1 MTAIITGTVIIMMII
16 SNFFGWAHK
25 TSSKICPK
33 RLVTSTLDL
42 ELYNAYA
49 AINFKRLNI

>member
-1 MTAIITGTVIIMMII
+1 MTAIITVTVIIMMII
-16 SNFFGWAHK
+16 SKIFGWVHK

-33 RLVTSTLDL
+33 RLVTSTFDL

-49 AINFKRLNI
+49 AVSFKRLSI